1 MLRRDANIPR
11 VWARPVPPDDS
22 QEVRSNSLNGGVSEV
37 TSKSISRMRELPPVE
52 SSDEQVVAT
61 TAPDWIQS
69 EYPACASVRREAE
82 VDWGG
87 VADALSSATSEAQ
100 G

>member
-1 MLRRDANIPR
+1 MPTFRGCGHDQYLLT
-11 VWARPVPPDDS
+11 DS
-22 QEVRSNSLNGGVSEV
+22 QEVRSNSSNGGVSEV